1 MLATVVP
8 VKNEEKRLKKTIET
22 LLAIPSNLII
32 PVINGS
38 SDNSFNIVQQIRS
51 KQVSPVHFIETLG
64 IDIPRAVGAKV
75 AINKGAAAVLFLDG
89 DMDGDIVE
97 SLRELF
103 LAVERGL
110 ADMALT
116 DCYPGQ
122 YLPGLSSLAN
132 EVLVVRRKLNREMG
146 LEKIIGA
153 ASPSHGPHV
162 VSRRFLLNIPLR
174 DLAVPPVSLARAVK
188 KGLTIQVGAS
198 IPHKLLGSPEK
209 NFIHS
214 ELIAETIIGDCLE
227 ALCAYRDKKRSRR
240 SGLINYDGYN
250 PQRRWDL
257 LDEFVK
263 QHTKNNIQL

>member
-1 MLATVVP
+1 MLAAVVP

-22 LLAIPSNLII
+22 LLAIPSDLII
-32 PVINGS
+32 PVVNGS
-38 SDNSFNIVQQIRS
+38 SDNSINIVQQIQSERI
-51 KQVSPVHFIETLG
+51 SPIYFKEALG

-75 AINKGAAAVLFLDG
+75 ALHKGASMVLFLDG

-97 SLRELF
+97 NLRELSIT
-103 LAVERGL
+103 AKKSL

-116 DCYPGQ
+116 DCYPGE

-153 ASPSHGPHV
+153 ASPSHGPHI
-162 VSRRFLLNIPLR
+162 VSRRFLQNVPLR
-174 DLAVPPVSLARAVK
+174 DLAIPPVSLARALK
-188 KGLTIQVGAS
+188 SGLIIRVGAS

-209 NFIHS
+209 NFMHS

-227 ALCAYRDKKRSRR
+227 ALCAYRNKKRSRH
-240 SGLINYDGYN
+240 SGLMSYEGYH

-257 LDEFVK
+257 LYNFLK
-263 QHTKNNIQL
+263 QPMKSSR